1 MIDEEISRNPRVSD
15 ALLRALADNG
25 TLNATAFTRART
37 IAGIAPS
44 GAAWTSFLERVFVI
58 GGAAIASAALVC
70 FIAYNWDALG
80 RWIRFALFEGAVLF
94 SAIAA
99 MLLVS
104 KPLLSKAFAVLAYF
118 SLGGLLA
125 FVGQTYQT
133 GADTYQLFFAW
144 ATLGLIWC
152 FAAKWWGLW
161 LVAFGVL
168 QIGLATWINLD
179 VVLPMM
185 KYADWRAYAVIGANL
200 GCFAVFYSLRNISG
214 LDSSWLWRIA
224 AATTI
229 AWATL
234 IAISWGE
241 SDKVSLPLNAI
252 AALLVVALY
261 CWTSRVGHESFDP
274 TLLYVCAFAAIA
286 LSTWW
291 LGKSIARLS
300 SMSPEVF
307 SVFAIYLAA
316 TAAGATLWITKLTK
330 RHRVAQGTQAVGNP
344 S

>member
-1 MIDEEISRNPRVSD
+1 MADENNSRDPQVSD
-15 ALLRALADNG
+15 ALLRALAG
-25 TLNATAFTRART
+25 TGALDATALTRART
-37 IAGIAPS
+37 IAGITPN
-44 GAAWTSFLERVFVI
+44 GANWVSFLERVFVI

-80 RWIRFALFEGAVLF
+80 RWFRFALLEGAVLVC
-94 SAIAA
+94 AIAA

-118 SLGGLLA
+118 SMGGLLA

-144 ATLGLIWC
+144 AALGLIWC

-179 VVLPMM
+179 VVLPLM
-185 KYADWRAYAVIGANL
+185 KYADWRAYAVIVTNL
-200 GCFAVFYSLRNISG
+200 TCFAIFYSLRNTSG
-214 LDSSWLWRIA
+214 LDSFWLWRIA

-234 IAISWGE
+234 IAITWGE
-241 SDKVSLPLNAI
+241 SNKVSLPLNAI

-261 CWTSRVGHESFDP
+261 CWTNRVGHESFDP
-274 TLLYVCAFAAIA
+274 TLLYVCAFAAIT

-291 LGKSIARLS
+291 LGKTIVRLS
-300 SMSPEVF
+300 SMSTEVF
-307 SVFAIYLAA
+307 SLFAIYLAA
-316 TAAGATLWITKLTK
+316 TAAGATLWITNLTK
-330 RHRVAQGTQAVGNP
+330 RHRAAQAIQAVGNP